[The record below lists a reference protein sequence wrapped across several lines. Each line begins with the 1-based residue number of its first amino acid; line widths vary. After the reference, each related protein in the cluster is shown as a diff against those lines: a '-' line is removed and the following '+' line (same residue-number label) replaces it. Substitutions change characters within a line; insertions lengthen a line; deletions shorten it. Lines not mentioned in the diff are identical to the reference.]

1 MKKRFLIALSA
12 LLIFGLVAVAFAYTR
27 VNTAPE
33 TSSVSC
39 PMHKDMAAG
48 EHKDSCCNKADC
60 CKDGKCSMG
69 GDCCKDGKCSMGCCK
84 DGKCSMG
91 GACCKD
97 KDSCP
102 MKQKGD
108 SKTTAEN
115 AAGESC
121 CKPGAECCK
130 GGGACCKHKS

>member
-1 MKKRFLIALSA
+1 MKKRLFALSA

-27 VNTAPE
+27 TNTTTEISA
-33 TSSVSC
+33 SASC
-39 PMHKDMAAG
+39 PMSKQTASTG
-48 EHKDSCCNKADC
+48 EHKDSCCGMADC
-60 CKDGKCSMG
+60 CKDGKCSMV
-69 GDCCKDGKCSMGCCK
+69 
-84 DGKCSMG
+84 

-102 MKQKGD
+102 MKQKGE
-108 SKTTAEN
+108 SKSTDETGAATTN
-115 AAGESC
+115 AVNGGESC